1 MEKIIRDKKYML
13 WAGLAVFMFICYQLA
28 FKPTIEAWNY
38 NQELK
43 ERAAASNTANGK
55 PLYQVRKKRNLDTL
69 IARFRI
75 DTAVFRNQ
83 VLTRTGLVSQK
94 QNVRLTDIPMPDAL
108 SSAGGYLVQKLIL
121 EGKYADLLRTLDQLR
136 STAEIGFIR
145 SVALQMPDRDKPAKQ
160 QVLHMTVYVETI
172 R

>member
-1 MEKIIRDKKYML
+1 MGTIIQDRKYIL
-13 WAGLAVFMFICYQLA
+13 WAALVAFLLICYQLA
-28 FKPTIEAWNY
+28 FKPTIEAWSN
-38 NQELK
+38 NRVLTAN
-43 ERAAASNTANGK
+43 AAQSNTETTK

-83 VLTRTGLVSQK
+83 VLNKIGLIAQK
-94 QNVRLTDIPMPDAL
+94 QNVRLTDIPVPDAL
-108 SSAGGYLVQKLIL
+108 SSTGSYLIQKLVM
-121 EGKYADLLRTLDQLR
+121 EGEYNALLYTLDQMR

-145 SVALQMPDRDKPAKQ
+145 SVALQMPDRDRLTKQ